1 MKNASN
7 HRLEERQ
14 SLRSGHKTCHF
25 GTSAFHPFYAPQG
38 QWHQSEAISF
48 CVDLSS
54 CRKTAEKHE
63 GMNRWNGCTLCQDK
77 LKHPWKIKGSHE
89 HCRLP
94 TTLPKLS
101 CRRPSSRMVHLGE
114 PSCAD
119 EINNGTELAQNPL
132 HVYKSTKYSI
142 HNHLISLYT
151 SNHTPKMPY
160 SCSNPQILRIVSDL
174 SWSADAPNASA
185 WEWSKSSALK
195 DCISELFLYSQ
206 ELCTKY
212 CYILHL
218 VVSRHTETY
227 RDILRIIRQCDIT
240 CRYMSQYV
248 TMTQLQQ
255 VLGQDLHRVRAMRPM
270 RTWLLSDFPGG
281 FHKSHM
287 PCSCL
292 PCSICS

>member
-1 MKNASN
+1 MKNVSN

-14 SLRSGHKTCHF
+14 SLRSGDKTYHF
-25 GTSAFHPFYAPQG
+25 GTSAFHPFHAPQG

-48 CVDLSS
+48 CIDLSS

-77 LKHPWKIKGSHE
+77 LKHPWKILSLANNPAKIVLSKTVFSDGSSGWTLLRWRDKQRHRTGTE
-89 HCRLP
+89 P
-94 TTLPKLS
+94 TPCIQVYKVQYPQS
-101 CRRPSSRMVHLGE
+101 FDIIVHLE
-114 PSCAD
+114 PHSKRCHTHAAIRKSWESYQTCLDQLLQTLQPANDRKAALSRTPRNCA
-119 EINNGTELAQNPL
+119 P
-132 HVYKSTKYSI
+132 SI
-142 HNHLISLYT
+142 AT
-151 SNHTPKMPY
+151 SFT
-160 SCSNPQILRIVSDL
+160 
-174 SWSADAPNASA
+174 WSY
-185 WEWSKSSALK
+185 L
-195 DCISELFLYSQ
+195 
-206 ELCTKY
+206 
-212 CYILHL
+212 
-218 VVSRHTETY
+218 
-227 RDILRIIRQCDIT
+227 DILRIIRQCDIT